1 VAIDKSSVSEV
12 RERHVSVL
20 VTLRVQKL
28 WQEPAKDA
36 LVLVILREPI
46 ASRAPGKDV
55 LVQESPHEV
64 AVSGVWNAWEEENA
78 SLWSEVANVAH
89 SCDGG

>member
-12 RERHVSVL
+12 RERHVPGL
-20 VTLRVQKL
+20 VILRVQKP

-36 LVLVILREPI
+36 LVLAILREQI
-46 ASRAPGKDV
+46 AAQELGKGV
-55 LVQESPHEV
+55 LVQESQHGV
-64 AVSGVWNAWEEENA
+64 AASDVWNAWEEEIA